1 MRKAARKLRQYRG
14 PLLGI
19 AAILICVAAFLFYNN
34 RQNQT
39 FGETVYRVFSDKID
53 EPVRAVFL
61 TDLHQ
66 VSFGEGNAELI
77 DGVRRLEPD
86 LILIGGD
93 MVNDQDT
100 DLDVVLELCRGLVE
114 IAPVYYG
121 MGNHENVAVYGM
133 NLYKEELEAAGVAAG
148 EEGDFSQLIKD
159 DTLLRGLEECGVTV
173 LQNTSEQIKVNGN
186 TLLIGGISTSV
197 DGFWPYSGHFFTE
210 FDDEGGDVYKI
221 LLSHFPSTVSRYL
234 YDCSVDLAL
243 SGHNHGGI
251 VRIPGIGGLIS
262 YDEGWFPENDAGK
275 RQIGDTTLIISRG
288 LGNHG
293 RIPRICNR
301 PELVVIDLF

>member
-1 MRKAARKLRQYRG
+1 MRRIYEKLRQYKSL
-14 PLLGI
+14 LLGT
-19 AAILICVAAFLFYNN
+19 AAVLICVAAFWVYNN

-39 FGETVYRVFSDKID
+39 FEETVYRIFSDKID
-53 EPVRAVFL
+53 EPVRMVLL

-66 VSFGEGNAELI
+66 VTFGAGNAELI
-77 DGVRRLEPD
+77 EGVRRLDPD

-93 MVNDQDT
+93 MVNDQNT
-100 DLDVVLELCRGLVE
+100 DVNVAVELCKGLAE

-133 NLYKEELEAAGVAAG
+133 NLYKEDLEAAGIAAG
-148 EEGDFSQLIKD
+148 EAGDFSQLVKD

-173 LQNTSEQIKVNGN
+173 LQNTSEKIQINGN

-197 DGFWPYSGHFFTE
+197 DGFWPYSGKFFTE
-210 FDDEGGDVYKI
+210 FDSEGGDEYKI

-234 YDCSVDLAL
+234 DDCSVDLAL

-251 VRIPGIGGLIS
+251 VRIPGLGGLIS

-293 RIPRICNR
+293 RIPRICNK